1 MLFDIVFSGVV
12 LYLGSQ
18 LFYAFKDG
26 KSIVVDLG
34 DVSRSRYHCL

>member
-12 LYLGSQ
+12 LYVGSQ

-26 KSIVVDLG
+26 KSIIVDFG
-34 DVSRSRYHCL
+34 DISGSRYS